1 MKESA
6 PGDCETLQ
14 VAWALELYA
23 AAIGYGDSSI
33 ESCLDEVLGC
43 EVAYTRMHWYAAF
56 LLYQKDEFERALVQT
71 ILALID
77 DLVKTEALDARGGL
91 HALLGNYDL
100 AVHDFEALVAS
111 SSEDAPPSVYVNLSG
126 IHIVAQ
132 NWAEATRWTS
142 RGLEI
147 MQIKKESFA
156 PSSPQYL
163 QLSDVETAL
172 LANQLSASMRLGDD
186 ELALST
192 WQRMNI
198 MDIDKEQLSNL
209 SSVLSFAL
217 LDDRR
222 HIDEYILERGQDR
235 WADLNPTAWAQLG
248 GLQLLLAPS

>member
-111 SSEDAPPSVYVNLSG
+111 SSEDAPPR
-126 IHIVAQ
+126 Q
-132 NWAEATRWTS
+132 F
-142 RGLEI
+142 
-147 MQIKKESFA
+147 M
-156 PSSPQYL
+156 
-163 QLSDVETAL
+163 
-172 LANQLSASMRLGDD
+172 
-186 ELALST
+186 ST
-192 WQRMNI
+192 YRAFISLHRIGQR
-198 MDIDKEQLSNL
+198 
-209 SSVLSFAL
+209 
-217 LDDRR
+217 
-222 HIDEYILERGQDR
+222 
-235 WADLNPTAWAQLG
+235 PPG
-248 GLQLLLAPS
+248 GLPEV